1 MIGRLA
7 MRTMSRKT
15 YNYKLYKQCLPL
27 VGQNFATRS
36 HGAGKAAYSLEYGFV
51 HASAMSSD
59 GG

>member
-7 MRTMSRKT
+7 MRTMSRET
-15 YNYKLYKQCLPL
+15 YNYKLYKQHAC
-27 VGQNFATRS
+27 